1 MGIVPCPSVDRHA
14 FLYAL
19 GLSLSISLLGPIGH
33 CLGAQE
39 SRLDPRAIVTLLP
52 KDAVPA
58 IRDPT
63 PLLVP
68 AAAAR
73 AVQDSDPV
81 LGVVIGEESRAYPIA
96 FLSWH
101 EIVNDVVGGV
111 AIAAT
116 WSPLCYTGIVYVRES
131 HDQTLTFGVSG
142 KLLANGVMMY
152 DHQTDSLWSQV
163 VGLAVTGPRQG
174 TRLAM
179 LPARQTTWA
188 TWKQLY
194 PKTSVLDPSRSPYR
208 RDYNLDPYESYYTS
222 VDTGVIAPRHADQR
236 LAPKSLVLGLR
247 VDQAVKA
254 YPFTTLGR
262 ESVVNDVVA
271 NIAVVVTFQERT
283 ATGQVFSRQV
293 GDRALTFVSAMR
305 GAGEPLTM
313 RDEQTGTLWSG
324 LAGLALE
331 GTLKGE
337 RLTPIPAPYAF
348 WFAWKDYYPAT
359 GIYGE
364 KRLGEE

>member
-1 MGIVPCPSVDRHA
+1 MGMVPSHYPDRHV
-14 FLYAL
+14 FLCAL
-19 GLSLSISLLGPIGH
+19 GLTIVMLLLSPIGH
-33 CLGAQE
+33 CPGAQE
-39 SRLDPRAIVTLLP
+39 LRLDPRAIVTLLP

-58 IRDPT
+58 IRDPA

-73 AVQDSDPV
+73 AIQDRDAV
-81 LGVVIGEESRAYPIA
+81 LGVVIGEDSRAYPIA

-116 WSPLCYTGIVYVRES
+116 WSPLCHTGIVYVRES
-131 HDQTLTFGVSG
+131 NGHTLTFGVSG
-142 KLLANGVMMY
+142 KLLANGLIMY
-152 DHQTDSLWSQV
+152 DQQTDSLWSQM

-179 LPARQTTWA
+179 LPARHTTWA

-208 RDYNLDPYESYYTS
+208 RDYNMDPYESYYTS
-222 VDTGVIAPRHADQR
+222 DDTGVIAPRHADQR
-236 LAPKSLVLGLR
+236 LAPKALVIGLR
-247 VDQAVKA
+247 LDHVVKA
-254 YPFTTLGR
+254 YPFTNLGR
-262 ESVVNDVVA
+262 EPVVNDVVA
-271 NIAVVVTFQERT
+271 NVSVVVTFQERT

-293 GDRALTFVSAMR
+293 GDRVLTFVSAMR

-324 LAGLALE
+324 LAGVALE
-331 GTLKGE
+331 GPLKGE
-337 RLTPIPAPYAF
+337 QLTPMPAPYAF

-359 GIYGE
+359 GVYGGE
-364 KRLGEE
+364 RLGQ

>member
-1 MGIVPCPSVDRHA
+1 MGMGPCRDPDRHV
-14 FLYAL
+14 FLCAL
-19 GLSLSISLLGPIGH
+19 GLTIAMLLLSPTGYR
-33 CLGAQE
+33 LGAQE
-39 SRLDPRAIVTLLP
+39 LRLDPHAIVTLSP

-68 AAAAR
+68 AAAAH

-81 LGVVIGEESRAYPIA
+81 LGVVVGEESRAYPIA

-116 WSPLCYTGIVYVRES
+116 WSPLCHTGIVYVREP
-131 HDQTLTFGVSG
+131 HDRTLSFGGSG
-142 KLLANGVMMY
+142 KLLANGLIMY

-163 VGLAVTGPRQG
+163 AGLAVAGPRQG

-179 LPARQTTWA
+179 LPARHTTWA

-194 PKTSVLDPSRSPYR
+194 PKTLVLDPSRSPYR
-208 RDYNLDPYESYYTS
+208 RDYNMDPYESYYTS
-222 VDTGVIAPRHADQR
+222 DDTGVIAPRHADQR
-236 LAPKSLVLGLR
+236 LSPKALVLGLR
-247 VDQAVKA
+247 FDHVVKA
-254 YPFTTLGR
+254 YPFTNLGR
-262 ESVVNDVVA
+262 EPVVNDVVA
-271 NIAVVVTFQERT
+271 NLPVVVTFQERT
-283 ATGQVFSRQV
+283 ATAQVFSRQV
-293 GDRALTFVSAMR
+293 GDRVLTFVSPLR

-324 LAGLALE
+324 LAGVGLE
-331 GTLKGE
+331 GTLTGE
-337 RLTPIPAPYAF
+337 RLTPMPAPYAF

-359 GIYGE
+359 AVYGE
-364 KRLGEE
+364 KHWGQ